1 MFVEKIKA
9 TGGKA
14 ISVQGSVT
22 SPEQIDRFFSETEKQ
37 LGNVNVLVNNAGV
50 FAYLPLQDV
59 NEKEF
64 HRQFDLGVMSS
75 LSSFAGK
82 VAVVTG
88 ASRGIGKGIATVL
101 GEQRATVYVTGR
113 TTAATPNATSG
124 TIHEVAQGITA
135 AGGVGIAVQCDHAND
150 GQIKALFEKV
160 KAEQGHLD
168 ILVNNA
174 TTIGADPFAPPP
186 FWNKSLAIAD
196 QFIVGLRSA
205 FVASY
210 YAAPL
215 LVAADK
221 ALVVNISYYGAVS
234 YHLDPAYG
242 ATKAGLDKLT
252 FDMAQDFEPYGVAV
266 VSLWP
271 GPTATERA
279 SFLISRI
286 PGGDKILEN
295 SETPKFSGLAIAWLY
310 ADPKLMSKSGNV
322 VIAAEAALEYGFAD
336 SNGRQPRSLREQ
348 KGSPHPFFKKG

>member
-1 MFVEKIKA
+1 MN
-9 TGGKA
+9 
-14 ISVQGSVT
+14 
-22 SPEQIDRFFSETEKQ
+22 
-37 LGNVNVLVNNAGV
+37 NVA
-50 FAYLPLQDV
+50 
-59 NEKEF
+59 
-64 HRQFDLGVMSS
+64 S
-75 LSSFAGK
+75 LAGK

-88 ASRGIGKGIATVL
+88 ASRGIGKGIATLL
-101 GEQRATVYVTGR
+101 GERGATVYVSGR
-113 TTAATPNATSG
+113 STAAAPGATSG
-124 TIHEVAQGITA
+124 TINEVADDITA
-135 AGGVGIAVQCDHAND
+135 AGGFGIAVRCDHAD
-150 GQIKALFEKV
+150 DAQIEALFEQV

-186 FWNKSLAIAD
+186 FWNKSLAIAG
-196 QFIVGLRSA
+196 QFTVGLRSA

-215 LVAADK
+215 LTAADN

-279 SFLISRI
+279 TALVSKL
-286 PGGDKILEN
+286 PGGDKIIEN
-295 SETPKFSGLAIAWLY
+295 SETPKFSGLAIASLY
-310 ADPKLMSKSGNV
+310 ADPKLMSKSGSV
-322 VIAAEAALEYGFAD
+322 VIAAEAALGYGFTD
-336 SNGRQPRSLREQ
+336 FNGKQPTSLREQ
-348 KGSPHPFFKKG
+348 KGSPRSFFKKG